1 MLNNFFYFQFDF
13 VFLEFG
19 YCRHPVPLCWWQQ
32 QQQHWQFNIRT
43 FFPHMVFRNKTGYDY
58 RMDYSHIRKETV
70 KAEKHAEHFGTV
82 ESTTWA
88 LHWKSAGGQYRLYVQ

>member
-19 YCRHPVPLCWWQQ
+19 HCRHPVPLCWWQQ

-43 FFPHMVFRNKTGYDY
+43 FFSPYGI
-58 RMDYSHIRKETV
+58 S
-70 KAEKHAEHFGTV
+70 
-82 ESTTWA
+82 
-88 LHWKSAGGQYRLYVQ
+88 Q